1 MLVALLYCPTVDVT
15 ADVDDVDD
23 TADVE
28 AADKIENN
36 FNGSGANI
44 STKKIKV

>member
-1 MLVALLYCPTVDVT
+1 MLVALLYCPTVDVIV
-15 ADVDDVDD
+15 DVDDVDD

-28 AADKIENN
+28 AADKTENH